1 MATAKQKEVTTHR
14 VASIQ
19 FGMYTDEEVGVPAA
33 ASAWQQWRAVTGA
46 IPASAVV
53 QLDSLGIAHDR
64 SHTVVFVSTQGAC
77 DHEQG

>member
-33 ASAWQQWRAVTGA
+33 AASSWQQWRAVTGA
-46 IPASAVV
+46 ISAAAVL
-53 QLDSLGIAHDR
+53 QLDTLA
-64 SHTVVFVSTQGAC
+64 
-77 DHEQG
+77 